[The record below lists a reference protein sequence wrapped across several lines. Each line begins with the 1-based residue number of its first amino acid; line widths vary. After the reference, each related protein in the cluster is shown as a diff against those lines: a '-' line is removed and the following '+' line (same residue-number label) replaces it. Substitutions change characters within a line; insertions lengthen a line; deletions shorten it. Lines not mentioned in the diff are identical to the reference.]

1 MTQSSPQQQE
11 QQWRILA
18 VDDEEAVHETYQ
30 AIFEVKMGDELDE
43 IEKLM
48 GIVVEEDESPPSDA
62 SRFRL
67 DHAMSG
73 QEGLQK
79 LIEASEAGD
88 PYAVIYL
95 DMRMPTGWDGLE
107 TAERI
112 REVDTEVRIVLIT
125 AYMDYSLTE
134 IRQRIGVNFDFLTK
148 PVDVNE
154 LLQLTLSLAAQW
166 SQGRDLVLALEQAQA
181 ASKAKDDF
189 LASMSHELR
198 TPLTSIIGNTELMEA
213 SGLNQNQVELM
224 GSIGVSSRGLLSL
237 INDILDLSKIES
249 GKFEVD
255 HLDYDLNL
263 LINELNQ
270 SFSGRAK
277 ESGLALDVVQKE
289 PFPMQ
294 FVGDERRIGQ
304 ILINLMGNAIKFTQE
319 GGVTLQA
326 WVDEERLHFSITDT
340 GIGMSDEGL
349 ERLFKPF
356 EQADQSISRRYGG
369 TGLGLHISATLA
381 ELMGGS
387 IDVSS
392 EEGVG
397 SCFQFNLPYQLS
409 DQAALPLEPRA
420 SQQQVNYFR
429 GHVLVAEDTPELQM
443 MERKILEAA
452 GIEVTIA
459 NNGKEAVEHGLAT
472 PFDLILM
479 DMQMPEMDG
488 IEATQLMRSV
498 GCETPIV
505 ALTANVMQ
513 QHREQFETAGC
524 DGFLSKPI
532 DQASL
537 MGVLRQYL
545 AEAEPENSL
554 CFTGQVL
561 VAEDIP
567 ELQVQERELL
577 ESLGLEVTIA
587 SHGNE
592 AVEHGLSQ
600 PFDLIL
606 MNVKLPEMDG
616 PDAMQLMRSVGC
628 ESPIVAMAEDV
639 EQYREQLEVIGCSDL
654 LSKPIERAALIEILE
669 QYLQAAEPGGEV
681 KQQAEV
687 GSFVDEEL
695 MQLFVDR
702 THLQRGLIEQALS
715 EEDWGEVRA
724 IAHTVKGSGATF
736 GFPEITRLGKEIC
749 DALDNGEQNPV
760 PALVQELM
768 QAMAEI

>member
-1 MTQSSPQQQE
+1 
-11 QQWRILA
+11 
-18 VDDEEAVHETYQ
+18 
-30 AIFEVKMGDELDE
+30 
-43 IEKLM
+43 
-48 GIVVEEDESPPSDA
+48 
-62 SRFRL
+62 
-67 DHAMSG
+67 G

-340 GIGMSDEGL
+340 GIGMSDEVL

>member
-1 MTQSSPQQQE
+1 
-11 QQWRILA
+11 
-18 VDDEEAVHETYQ
+18 
-30 AIFEVKMGDELDE
+30 
-43 IEKLM
+43 
-48 GIVVEEDESPPSDA
+48 
-62 SRFRL
+62 L

-340 GIGMSDEGL
+340 GIGMSDEVL

-749 DALDNGEQNPV
+749 DALDNGEQ
-760 PALVQELM
+760 
-768 QAMAEI
+768 

>member
-1 MTQSSPQQQE
+1 
-11 QQWRILA
+11 
-18 VDDEEAVHETYQ
+18 
-30 AIFEVKMGDELDE
+30 
-43 IEKLM
+43 
-48 GIVVEEDESPPSDA
+48 
-62 SRFRL
+62 
-67 DHAMSG
+67 
-73 QEGLQK
+73 QK

-340 GIGMSDEGL
+340 GIGMSDEVL

>member
-1 MTQSSPQQQE
+1 
-11 QQWRILA
+11 
-18 VDDEEAVHETYQ
+18 
-30 AIFEVKMGDELDE
+30 
-43 IEKLM
+43 
-48 GIVVEEDESPPSDA
+48 
-62 SRFRL
+62 
-67 DHAMSG
+67 
-73 QEGLQK
+73 
-79 LIEASEAGD
+79 
-88 PYAVIYL
+88 
-95 DMRMPTGWDGLE
+95 
-107 TAERI
+107 
-112 REVDTEVRIVLIT
+112 
-125 AYMDYSLTE
+125 
-134 IRQRIGVNFDFLTK
+134 
-148 PVDVNE
+148 
-154 LLQLTLSLAAQW
+154 
-166 SQGRDLVLALEQAQA
+166 
-181 ASKAKDDF
+181 
-189 LASMSHELR
+189 
-198 TPLTSIIGNTELMEA
+198 
-213 SGLNQNQVELM
+213 
-224 GSIGVSSRGLLSL
+224 
-237 INDILDLSKIES
+237 
-249 GKFEVD
+249 
-255 HLDYDLNL
+255 
-263 LINELNQ
+263 
-270 SFSGRAK
+270 
-277 ESGLALDVVQKE
+277 
-289 PFPMQ
+289 
-294 FVGDERRIGQ
+294 
-304 ILINLMGNAIKFTQE
+304 
-319 GGVTLQA
+319 
-326 WVDEERLHFSITDT
+326 
-340 GIGMSDEGL
+340 
-349 ERLFKPF
+349 
-356 EQADQSISRRYGG
+356 
-369 TGLGLHISATLA
+369 
-381 ELMGGS
+381 
-387 IDVSS
+387 
-392 EEGVG
+392 
-397 SCFQFNLPYQLS
+397 
-409 DQAALPLEPRA
+409 
-420 SQQQVNYFR
+420 
-429 GHVLVAEDTPELQM
+429 
-443 MERKILEAA
+443 
-452 GIEVTIA
+452 
-459 NNGKEAVEHGLAT
+459 
-472 PFDLILM
+472 
-479 DMQMPEMDG
+479 MPEMDG